1 MYAVLT
7 PVGGELRGEEIAV
20 PSPGTGEL
28 LVRVARAGM
37 GINDPAI
44 FRGEWPIVHG
54 RPVVA
59 GHEFA
64 GVVEALGDGA
74 GSQHGV
80 AVGDRVI
87 AEQVVPCRSCYYC
100 RRGWY
105 NLCDRPLFFGL
116 NLDGGW
122 AEYMIFP
129 ANAIVHKLPPEIS
142 FGAAIALEST
152 ACAIYTVERGGL
164 RLGETVVV
172 LGGGFLGLLMVQ
184 VARLKGAG
192 QVIYCE
198 DDPHRLQ
205 VGKGLGADVALH
217 TRRDDVAGEVCRL
230 TGGLGCDLVVD
241 HGQTEAIELGSRLLR
256 KRGRCVVGAAYATTT
271 APKIEFGAVCNQ
283 KELTFIGRTMSGGAE
298 ASAFPLAIEYARRGA
313 IRLDPVVTHNLPL
326 REFQQALRIAG
337 ERLEHA
343 IKVSMTP

>member
-1 MYAVLT
+1 MHAVLT
-7 PVGGELRGEEIAV
+7 PGAGELRYEVIDVPVPGPGEV
-20 PSPGTGEL
+20 
-28 LVRVARAGM
+28 LVRVTRAGM

-44 FRGEWPIVHG
+44 FRGEWPIAHG

-74 GSQHGV
+74 GDRHAV
-80 AVGDRVI
+80 ALGDRVL
-87 AEQVVPCRSCYYC
+87 AEQVVPCRTCHYC

-122 AEYMIFP
+122 AEHMLFP
-129 ANAIVHKLPPEIS
+129 ANAIVHRLPPEIS
-142 FGAAIALEST
+142 PGAAIALEST

-192 QVIYCE
+192 LVIYCE
-198 DDPHRLQ
+198 DDEHRLL
-205 VGKGLGADVALH
+205 VGKELGADVILH
-217 TRRDDVAGEVCRL
+217 TRKDDVAGEVLRL

-241 HGQTEAIELGSRLLR
+241 HGQAEAIELGSRLLR
-256 KRGRCVVGAAYATTT
+256 KRGRFVVGAAYAST
-271 APKIEFGAVCNQ
+271 AAEKVDFTAICTQ

-298 ASAFPLAIEYARRGA
+298 ANTFPLAIEYARRGA

-326 REFQQALRIAG
+326 REFRQALRIAG